1 MTKILKDE
9 APVTGLSLSLSTG
22 REGRDSIQAAPL
34 VRTRTPA
41 VLGGTTPS
49 PQCIF
54 H

>member
-9 APVTGLSLSLSTG
+9 APVTGLSLSTG